1 MKMPPAFSSF
11 LLVALEGIMVFFW
24 ITHGI
29 V

>member
-24 ITHGI
+24 IAHGI